1 MRRWRSVLTGRPAIS
16 VVMATYNGEVH
27 LAEQLDSLA
36 AQTRPPDELVVRDD
50 GSEDGTV
57 ALLHAFA
64 RRARFRVD
72 VRTGGPR
79 LGYAQNFMAA
89 SRECSGGVVFFAD
102 QDDVWRPTKL
112 ATVAQRVRRR
122 LPEAVF
128 HDVALVD
135 ARGAEISPSYFGL
148 LAERGLPPAVAI
160 KGCTMAV
167 TRAFLEAWGW
177 PPVTSTVSH
186 DFWVALLATA
196 FDQRT
201 YLTEPL
207 VDHRLHG
214 ANTSGWLPDASSREL
229 TAQGDGASD
238 SALLVDLVV
247 KRRRVRTWTKDL
259 LAVLDERG
267 DVVDAAASARL
278 REVLRSNRR
287 RHRAARESS
296 DEEAT

>member
-1 MRRWRSVLTGRPAIS
+1 VLTGRPAIS
-16 VVMATYNGEVH
+16 VAMATYNGEAH

-57 ALLHAFA
+57 AMLHAFA

-72 VRTGGPR
+72 VLTGGPR

-89 SRECSGGVVFFAD
+89 GRECSGGLVFFAD

-112 ATVAQRVRRR
+112 ATVAQQVRRR
-122 LPEAVF
+122 RPEAVF
-128 HDVALVD
+128 HDATLVD
-135 ARGAEISPSYFGL
+135 GQGAEISPSYYGL

-167 TRAFLEAWGW
+167 TRAFLETWGW
-177 PPVTSTVSH
+177 PPATSTVSH
-186 DFWVALLATA
+186 DVWVALLATA

-201 YLTEPL
+201 YLPDQL
-207 VDHRLHG
+207 VDHRLHD
-214 ANTSGWLPDASSREL
+214 ANTSGWLPDAASREF
-229 TAQGDGASD
+229 TTEGDGASD

-259 LAVLDERG
+259 LDVLDDRG
-267 DVVDAAASARL
+267 DIVDAISSARL
-278 REVLRSNRR
+278 REVLRTNRR
-287 RHRAARESS
+287 RHRAAREGSAES
-296 DEEAT
+296 TT

>member
-1 MRRWRSVLTGRPAIS
+1 MRRWRPVLTGRPAIS
-16 VVMATYNGEVH
+16 VAMATFNGEAF
-27 LAEQLDSLA
+27 LDEQLDSLA
-36 AQTRPPDELVVRDD
+36 AQTLPPDELVVRDD

-57 ALLHAFA
+57 GILHAFA

-72 VRTGGPR
+72 VLARGPR
-79 LGYAQNFMAA
+79 LGYGQNFMAA
-89 SRECSGGVVFFAD
+89 ARECRGGLVFFAD

-112 ATVAQRVRRR
+112 ATIAQQVRRR
-122 LPEAVF
+122 RPEAVF

-135 ARGAEISPSYFGL
+135 GQGARTAPSYYGL

-167 TRAFLEAWGW
+167 TRGFLDTWGW
-177 PPVTSTVSH
+177 PPATSKVSH

-201 YLTEPL
+201 YLSDPL

-214 ANTSGWLPDASSREL
+214 ANTSGWLPDASSREF
-229 TAQGDGASD
+229 TVEGDGASD

-247 KRRRVRTWTKDL
+247 KRRRVRAWTEDL
-259 LAVLDERG
+259 LDVLDDRG
-267 DVVDAAASARL
+267 DIVDAAASARL
-278 REVLRSNRR
+278 RELLRTNRHH
-287 RHRAARESS
+287 HRAAREGPG
-296 DEEAT
+296 